1 MLDKLFDINDK
12 VIIITGASEGIGKEI
27 ALFLSEQGAHVVLI
41 ARNAAKLQKV
51 EEEIHKKNGKVTIK
65 PFDLENIYQIEDLVS
80 DIHSEC
86 KKIDVLI
93 NNAGINIPQAIEDVT
108 IENWEKIMQLNVT
121 SAAFLCK
128 AVGKYMKLNNYGK
141 IINMSSQ
148 MGFVGYYKRSAYSAS
163 KGALNQL
170 TKALAIEWA
179 EYKINVNGIAPTF
192 ITTNFT
198 EKMFQDPTFKQDV
211 LDKIPLGRLATSEDI
226 LGAVLLL
233 STKSSDMITGH
244 TLLVDGGWTVW

>member
-192 ITTNFT
+192 IATNFT